1 MIGVIPKMDLSV
13 GKWDLYFVAPDKDS
27 DEQSRANGPS
37 SLPLCVFVFNIQQ
50 LKLHGDHA
58 IV

>member
-27 DEQSRANGPS
+27 GQRSRVNGPS
-37 SLPLCVFVFNIQQ
+37 CLPLFVFFLTSNS
-50 LKLHGDHA
+50 
-58 IV
+58 

>member
-13 GKWDLYFVAPDKDS
+13 GKRDLFFVAPDEDS
-27 DEQSRANGPS
+27 GERSRAHGPS
-37 SLPLCVFVFNIQQ
+37 CLPLCVFVLNIQQ

-58 IV
+58 IA